1 MQKLAP
7 FTKYTGKSKN
17 ILRDT
22 VLVGAA
28 SAPCTLQFKFE
39 NNQSTLLDKVTIS
52 YDIKVISPSR
62 ELLLA
67 TRRLRAESCLRIIE
81 ESLLDARNRSKL
93 GDLNNEISKLET
105 GIERKIEEIDSL
117 TDEERRWNALITRI
131 KGSLK

>member
-1 MQKLAP
+1 MQKSAP

-17 ILRDT
+17 LLRDT

-62 ELLLA
+62 ELLLE

-81 ESLLDARNRSKL
+81 QSLRDASNRSKL
-93 GDLNNEISKLET
+93 GDLKDEISKLQTE
-105 GIERKIEEIDSL
+105 IEKKIEGIDSII
-117 TDEERRWNALITRI
+117 DEERRWNALITRI
-131 KGSLK
+131 KGSQA